1 MQRGVAGLGC
11 GNFMLRAS
19 NFILAARDLG
29 NRAFQLRLQFRYFQ
43 NRKRL
48 PLPHPV
54 ANIHPYGANEAGNL
68 GMDIDHLVG
77 LKLPRQS
84 QDMRNRTP
92 FYHRYARRSRFWS
105 SLDFTVPTGTEDE
118 PRGQSED
125 CARNKQ
131 ENKTLSHWVYP

>member
-1 MQRGVAGLGC
+1 
-11 GNFMLRAS
+11 MLRPS

-29 NRAFQLRLQFRYFQ
+29 DRAFQLRLQFRYFQ

-48 PLPHPV
+48 TLAHPV
-54 ANIHPYGANEAGNL
+54 ANIHPYGTNETGNL
-68 GMDIDHLVG
+68 GMDIDHLVR

-92 FYHRYARRSRFWS
+92 FHPRNARSSRFWS
-105 SLDFTVPTGTEDE
+105 SLNFSVAMGTEDE

-125 CARNKQ
+125 
-131 ENKTLSHWVYP
+131 